1 MQIQN
6 KHDKNRKNSQPS
18 IQRTGKKQ
26 IKYQKQS
33 WLCVNDKMFQM
44 PLRSPEEQLSKLT
57 NIKGIYKESEMW
69 LNEMI

>member
-1 MQIQN
+1 
-6 KHDKNRKNSQPS
+6 
-18 IQRTGKKQ
+18 
-26 IKYQKQS
+26 
-33 WLCVNDKMFQM
+33 VNDKMFQM